1 MKKNIF
7 NEITPEW
14 LYLNRRQFLKNAA
27 ILGTGTLLAACAP
40 GLNPTPQEEEIILAD
55 ELTPYESI
63 TTYNNYYEFSL
74 TKELVAKEAKD
85 FKTDP
90 WQVEIF
96 GLVKNPITL
105 QMQEILDQ
113 FPQEERV
120 YRLRCVEG
128 WSMVIPW
135 VGFSFSKILD
145 LVEPTEEAQFVVFES
160 LADETQ
166 MPGLT
171 ANFPWPFREGL
182 RIDEAKNELATIVTG
197 MYGKPLPPQDGAP
210 VRLVV
215 PWKYGF
221 KSAKSIIKI
230 ELVAERP
237 ETFWNTIAPREY
249 GFYSNV
255 NPDVPHP
262 RWFQDTER
270 RIGELQR
277 RPTLLFNGYDKEV
290 AYLYEGMDL
299 RASF

>member
-1 MKKNIF
+1 MKKNL
-7 NEITPEW
+7 NDQITPEC
-14 LYLNRRQFLKNAA
+14 LYLNRRQFLKNMA
-27 ILGTGTLLAACAP
+27 IFGTGTLLAACAP
-40 GLNPTPQEEEIILAD
+40 GVSPTPEEEKIILAD

-63 TTYNNYYEFSL
+63 TTYNNFYEFSL

-160 LADETQ
+160 LADEKQ

-230 ELVAERP
+230 ELVSERP
-237 ETFWNTIAPREY
+237 KTFWNSIAPREY

-277 RPTLLFNGYDKEV
+277 RPTLLFNGYEEEV

>member
-1 MKKNIF
+1 MIDKK
-7 NEITPEW
+7 EITPEW
-14 LYLNRRQFLKNAA
+14 LYLNRRQFLKKAA
-27 ILGTGTLLAACAP
+27 IIGSGTILAACAP
-40 GLNPTPQEEEIILAD
+40 GLNASPEEEEIILSD
-55 ELTPYESI
+55 ELTPYETI
-63 TTYNNYYEFSL
+63 TTYNNFYEFSL
-74 TKELVAKEAKD
+74 TKELVAKEAED

-90 WQVEIF
+90 WQVAVS

-105 QMQEILDQ
+105 QMQDILDQ

-145 LVEPTEEAQFVVFES
+145 LVEPTEDAQFVVFES
-160 LADETQ
+160 LADEAQ

-171 ANFPWPFREGL
+171 VNFPWPFREGL
-182 RIDEAKNELATIVTG
+182 RIDEARNELATIVTG

-237 ETFWNTIAPREY
+237 KTFWNTIAPREY
-249 GFYSNV
+249 GFFSNV
-255 NPDVPHP
+255 NPDVRHP
-262 RWFQDTER
+262 RWSQSTER
-270 RIGELQR
+270 RIGELER
-277 RPTLLFNGYDKEV
+277 RPTLLFNGYDEEV

>member
-1 MKKNIF
+1 MIDK

-14 LYLNRRQFLKNAA
+14 LYFNRRQFLKKAA
-27 ILGTGTLLAACAP
+27 IIGSGTLLAACAP
-40 GLNPTPQEEEIILAD
+40 GITPTPKEKEIIRTD
-55 ELTPYESI
+55 ELTPYETI
-63 TTYNNYYEFSL
+63 TTYNNFYEFSL
-74 TKELVAKEAKD
+74 AKELVAKEAKD
-85 FKTDP
+85 FKTDH
-90 WQVEIF
+90 WQVSVS

-105 QMQEILDQ
+105 QMQDILDQ

-145 LVEPTEEAQFVVFES
+145 LVEPAEDAQFVVFES
-160 LADETQ
+160 LADENQ

-171 ANFPWPFREGL
+171 VNFPWPFREGL

-210 VRLVV
+210 IRLVV

-237 ETFWNTIAPREY
+237 KTFWNTIAPREY
-249 GFYSNV
+249 GFFSNV
-255 NPDVPHP
+255 NPDVRHP
-262 RWFQDTER
+262 RWSQSTER
-270 RIGELQR
+270 RIGELER
-277 RPTLLFNGYDKEV
+277 RPTLLFNGYDEEV